1 MEPIATYLMVMLVTM
16 AVGLLIVAAAVFSIG
31 ICEAASWIWMRFHLH
46 AAALGRSAA
55 EHR

>member
-31 ICEAASWIWMRFHLH
+31 ICEAASWVWMRFHLH